1 MPSKLFLIL
10 SLSKDA
16 RQGYSLVTRFA
27 SALAW

>member
-16 RQGYSLVTRFA
+16 QPLCSDSTFGGAPR
-27 SALAW
+27 